1 MKILIIYSHPWEG
14 SYNYAI
20 LQNLIKGLKKS
31 GFSYDLIDLNKD
43 KFDPVFKKQELA
55 LYNKGGYLDPKIK
68 KYQEKIK
75 NSNHLIFLF
84 PTWWGFTPAILK
96 GFIDKVFLKKWA
108 YFIGP
113 GYKVEKYL
121 TFIKNATIITTM
133 NCPFIFYHLFLKPAY
148 KFLFGTNFL
157 KLCGIKKLKFLILNG
172 INEISKSKREKFLKK
187 VKKYG
192 ERIAN
197 IIYK

>member
-1 MKILIIYSHPWEG
+1 MKVLIIYSHPWGG

-20 LQNLIKGLKKS
+20 LQNMVEGLKKS
-31 GFSYDLIDLNKD
+31 GHSFDLIDLNKE
-43 KFDPVFKKQELA
+43 KFDPVFKKEELA

-68 KYQEKIK
+68 KYQEKIN
-75 NSNHLIFLF
+75 NSNHLIFIY

-108 YFIGP
+108 YYIHP
-113 GYKVEKYL
+113 NYKVEKYL
-121 TFIKNATIITTM
+121 TFIKSATIITTM
-133 NCPFIFYHLFLKPAY
+133 NSPWIFYFLFLKPAII
-148 KFLFGTNFL
+148 FLFGRNFL
-157 KLCGIKKLKFLILNG
+157 KLCGIKKIKFLILNN
-172 INEISKSKREKFLKK
+172 INGKSKSGRERFLKR